1 MACKDYLKALG
12 FAVTVLTSGQACAA
26 PMEDYVS
33 ALDLFDEY
41 RYAEGSIRL
50 RTAANGGHVL
60 AQRTLGLMLL
70 HGSSLYG
77 HEVRGDRQEAELWL
91 RRAAADGCEVSRIV
105 LGRLAKPRQI
115 SAQLGDD

>member
-41 RYAEGSIRL
+41 RYAEGSIHL

-91 RRAAADGCEVSRIV
+91 RRAAAEGCTVSRHV
-105 LGRLAKPRQI
+105 LETMDAKRLTAARHANK
-115 SAQLGDD
+115 